1 MGYRSDIRIKL
12 RKTDFEDLR
21 TKFNNQYKENKDK
34 IRAIEEEI
42 KKLPLEDL
50 EKRRELN
57 EKASD
62 LGMSPL
68 FNNDNI
74 DILDERKDV
83 ILTDEQLMPFDY
95 DIEEE
100 TDIVYFGWNSLKW
113 YDEYADVQFI
123 MNFVRNCDYY
133 SIGIIGEEVGDIKRE
148 SKGMY
153 DIGIYSVFEED
164 E

>member
-12 RKTDFEDLR
+12 RKADFEDLR

-57 EKASD
+57 EKASN
-62 LGMSPL
+62 LVMLPL
-68 FNNDNI
+68 LNNGNI

-83 ILTDEQLMPFDY
+83 ILTDDY
-95 DIEEE
+95 GNEEE
-100 TDIVYFGWNSLKW
+100 TDIVYFGWDNLKW
-113 YDEYADVQFI
+113 YADVQFI

-133 SIGIIGEEVGDIKRE
+133 SIGIIGEEVDDIKRE
-148 SKGMY
+148 NHNMY
-153 DIGIYSVFEED
+153 NIDIYRSFGED

>member
-12 RKTDFEDLR
+12 RKADFEDLR

-57 EKASD
+57 EKANN
-62 LGMSPL
+62 LVMSPL
-68 FNNDNI
+68 LNNGNI

-83 ILTDEQLMPFDY
+83 ILTDEQLMSIDY
-95 DIEEE
+95 NIEEE
-100 TDIVYFGWNSLKW
+100 TDIVYFGWNNLKW
-113 YDEYADVQFI
+113 YNEYADVQFI

-133 SIGIIGEEVGDIKRE
+133 SIGIIGEEVGDIERE

-153 DIGIYSVFEED
+153 DIGIYSGFEED

>member
-12 RKTDFEDLR
+12 RKADFEDLR
-21 TKFNNQYKENKDK
+21 TKFRNQYKENEDK

-50 EKRRELN
+50 EKRRELT

-62 LGMSPL
+62 LAMSPL
-68 FNNDNI
+68 LNNGNI
-74 DILDERKDV
+74 DILDYRKDV
-83 ILTDEQLMPFDY
+83 ILTDDY
-95 DIEEE
+95 GNEEE
-100 TDIVYFGWNSLKW
+100 TDIVYFGWNNVKW
-113 YDEYADVQFI
+113 YDNYADVQFI

-133 SIGIIGEEVGDIKRE
+133 SIGIIGEEVGDIERE

-153 DIGIYSVFEED
+153 DIGVYSGFEED

>member
-12 RKTDFEDLR
+12 RKADFEDLR

-57 EKASD
+57 EKASN
-62 LGMSPL
+62 LVMLPL
-68 FNNDNI
+68 LNNGNI

-83 ILTDEQLMPFDY
+83 ILTDDY
-95 DIEEE
+95 GNEEE
-100 TDIVYFGWNSLKW
+100 TDIVYFGWDNLKW
-113 YDEYADVQFI
+113 YADVQFI

-133 SIGIIGEEVGDIKRE
+133 SIGIIGEEVDDIKRE
-148 SKGMY
+148 NHNMY
-153 DIGIYSVFEED
+153 NIDI
-164 E
+164 

>member
-12 RKTDFEDLR
+12 RKADFEDLR
-21 TKFNNQYKENKDK
+21 AKFRNQYKENEDK

-42 KKLPLEDL
+42 KKMPLEDL

-62 LGMSPL
+62 LAMSPL
-68 FNNDNI
+68 LNNGNI

-83 ILTDEQLMPFDY
+83 ILTDDY
-95 DIEEE
+95 GNEEE

-113 YDEYADVQFI
+113 YDEYADVKFI

-133 SIGIIGEEVGDIKRE
+133 SIGIIGEEVGDIERE
-148 SKGMY
+148 SHNMY
-153 DIGIYSVFEED
+153 DIGVYSGFEED

>member
-12 RKTDFEDLR
+12 RKADFEDLR
-21 TKFNNQYKENKDK
+21 TKFNNQYKENEDK

-57 EKASD
+57 EKASN
-62 LGMSPL
+62 LAMSPL
-68 FNNDNI
+68 LNNGNI
-74 DILDERKDV
+74 DILDYRKDV
-83 ILTDEQLMPFDY
+83 ILTDEQFTLFDHN
-95 DIEEE
+95 IEEE
-100 TDIVYFGWNSLKW
+100 TDIVYFGWNDLKW

-133 SIGIIGEEVGDIKRE
+133 SIGIIGEEVGDIERE

-153 DIGIYSVFEED
+153 DIGIYSGFEED